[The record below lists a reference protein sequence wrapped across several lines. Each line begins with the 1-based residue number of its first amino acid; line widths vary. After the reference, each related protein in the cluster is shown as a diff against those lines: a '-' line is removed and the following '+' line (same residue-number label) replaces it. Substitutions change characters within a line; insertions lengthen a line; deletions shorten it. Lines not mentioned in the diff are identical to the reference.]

1 MAHVQLVAQARRELG
16 SAACRRLRRRGLIP
30 GVVYQTGEEGIPVTL
45 PDRELRRL
53 LHGDGART
61 AVIEITVDGESARIT
76 LLKDWQVEP
85 VRGQL
90 LHVDFQQVD
99 LTVVVRAQVAVV
111 LVGEPV
117 GVRDGGVLDQVLRE
131 VTVEALPDDLP
142 DTIEHDVSGLT
153 TDGALHVGDLSVP
166 PGVAIIDD
174 PEIAVASIL
183 TPSMV
188 EEEVEE
194 GEEGEA
200 PAAEAGAPAADAA
213 SEESSE
219 E

>member
-1 MAHVQLVAQARRELG
+1 MAHVQLVAQARHELG
-16 SAACRRLRRRGLIP
+16 SAASRRLRRRGLIP
-30 GVVYQTGEEGIPVTL
+30 GVVYQKGQESIPVTL

-61 AVIEITVDGESARIT
+61 AVVEITVDGESARIT

-99 LTVVVRAQVAVV
+99 LTVAVRAQVAVV
-111 LVGEPV
+111 LVGEPA

-131 VTVEALPDDLP
+131 VTVEALPDNLP
-142 DTIEHDVSGLT
+142 DMIEHDVSGLT

-166 PGVAIIDD
+166 PGVEIIDD

-183 TPSMV
+183 TPSLV
-188 EEEVEE
+188 EEVE
-194 GEEGEA
+194 GEEEAAEGEA
-200 PAAEAGAPAADAA
+200 PAAEAAAEEP
-213 SEESSE
+213 SED
-219 E
+219 